1 MTTEERNKA
10 GFRRVYEE
18 GLNGRNLAVADE
30 LIDPEFLDREAHPG
44 ENRGPESLRQ
54 LITMLRTAFPDLH
67 FEIEDLIA
75 EGDTVAGRLIMN
87 GTHEGP
93 LMGMPP
99 TGRVVRQAHMHF
111 VRFRD
116 GKAVEHWG
124 VRDDVSMMRQLGA
137 IPHLGESAGPSH

>member
-1 MTTEERNKA
+1 MGEPC
-10 GFRRVYEE
+10 RR
-18 GLNGRNLAVADE
+18 GRVDW
-30 LIDPEFLDREAHPG
+30 PEFLDREAHPG

-75 EGDTVAGRLIMN
+75 EGDSVAGRLIMN

-137 IPHLGESAGPSH
+137 IPPLGESAGPSH